1 MSKGRALCLG
11 VDGVLPTS
19 FGGENLETACARE
32 DAVEMAALASW
43 RGFTTVDLLTP
54 GAPSTGRPTVA
65 AFKATMAEAADDLEW
80 GDMFLLTFSGHGTVR
95 LGERGPDEAWCLED
109 GLVFDDDLTMLL
121 AAFKPG
127 VRVWVISDSCYSGTM
142 VDPVEAPLSRPEGVA
157 LSRKESLAPSQNDG
171 SAPRSASL
179 DAPSPVKL
187 LRNTDTSQPLVEQA
201 AIKSMLWRQQ
211 DTPASPDPRTARG
224 GALSIKAAVL
234 CLAACLDKN
243 QTPRIPPARPGLPR
257 KTFTR
262 TLLNV
267 WDDGHYPKSCW
278 DLCHDAIAS
287 WVPSIELR
295 PQPYWVGSGKPFGGQ
310 TPAFPIFVPPLA
322 GRVRPPRPDPTLIR
336 RPTRSTGGV

>member
-1 MSKGRALCLG
+1 
-11 VDGVLPTS
+11 
-19 FGGENLETACARE
+19 
-32 DAVEMAALASW
+32 
-43 RGFTTVDLLTP
+43 
-54 GAPSTGRPTVA
+54 
-65 AFKATMAEAADDLEW
+65 
-80 GDMFLLTFSGHGTVR
+80 MFLLTFSGHGTVR

-109 GLVFDDDLTMLL
+109 GLVFDDDLTTLL

-142 VDPVEAPLSRPEGVA
+142 VDPVEAPFSRPGG
-157 LSRKESLAPSQNDG
+157 LAPSQTEG
-171 SAPRSASL
+171 LAPRLAGRG
-179 DAPSPVKL
+179 APPPVKL
-187 LRNTDTSQPLVEQA
+187 LRNADTSQPLVEQA

-211 DTPASPDPRTARG
+211 GSPTPPEARTARG

-243 QTPRIPPARPGLPR
+243 QTPRIPPARPELPR

-262 TLLNV
+262 TLLNL

-287 WVPSIELR
+287 WVPTIERR

-310 TPAFPIFVPPLA
+310 TPAFPIFVPPLT
-322 GRVRPPRPDPTLIR
+322 GRVRPPRLGPKLIR
-336 RPTRSTGGV
+336 RPARSAGRV